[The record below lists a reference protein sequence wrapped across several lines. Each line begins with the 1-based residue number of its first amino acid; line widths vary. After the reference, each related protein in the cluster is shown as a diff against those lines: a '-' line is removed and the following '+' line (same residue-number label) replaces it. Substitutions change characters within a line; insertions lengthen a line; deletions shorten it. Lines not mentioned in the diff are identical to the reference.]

1 MAHRA
6 ASENAPTGCSFSRL
20 VLVGL
25 EGFVHSAFMLLAAGH
40 DRDQCVAAAFV
51 RVPPG
56 RPRGAPADI
65 YLFALG
71 LPVLEV
77 HHLGRRLDISHGQ
90 KVLTHVLSGVNTS
103 PMVKT
108 KDGRSARARPKNKRS
123 VSAAANGV
131 TTAIMVKMSPAL
143 RRKLDR
149 ISKRDAVSRSEVVR
163 RMIEGAAT

>member
-1 MAHRA
+1 
-6 ASENAPTGCSFSRL
+6 
-20 VLVGL
+20 
-25 EGFVHSAFMLLAAGH
+25 
-40 DRDQCVAAAFV
+40 
-51 RVPPG
+51 
-56 RPRGAPADI
+56 
-65 YLFALG
+65 
-71 LPVLEV
+71 
-77 HHLGRRLDISHGQ
+77 
-90 KVLTHVLSGVNTS
+90 
-103 PMVKT
+103 MVKT